1 MTTFTEDQDAASLAH
16 YDVYLAAC
24 PSRDMFDIL
33 ASKWSALAIG
43 ALEDGPLRFG
53 VVKQKLDGISAKSL
67 SQTLQKLEANGLVNR
82 TVFPEV
88 PLHVEYSLTEL
99 GLSAGEPL
107 RFLRDWVEANVGNAP
122 QREAESNHTTS
133 EPTTN
138 GKVSA

>member
-1 MTTFTEDQDAASLAH
+1 MTTRADEPDAGSLAH

-24 PSRDMFDIL
+24 PSRDMLDIL

-43 ALEDGPLRFG
+43 ALDDGPLRFG

-67 SQTLQKLEANGLVNR
+67 SQTLQKLEANGLVTR

-88 PLHVEYSLTEL
+88 PLRVEYSLTDL

-107 RFLRDWVEANVGNAP
+107 RFLRDWVEANVGSAP
-122 QREAESNHTTS
+122 HRDAES
-133 EPTTN
+133 EQAAK
-138 GKVSA
+138 GMVSA